1 MTRQELYQA
10 ALDCAE
16 KAKVLLERGQ
26 PGTVEEWVKLGHL
39 YLRLSGATPPSSLPP
54 PSPWPGQ

>member
-16 KAKVLLERGQ
+16 RAKLLLERGK
-26 PGTVEEWVKLGHL
+26 PETVEEWVDVGHL
-39 YLRLSGATPPSSLPP
+39 YLNLSEATPPDGPIRVEF
-54 PSPWPGQ
+54 